1 MPLADP
7 LPDPPLPDAPVA
19 PVTPCGIPK
28 FSTADC
34 EVPLLVT
41 VAELPAASVVTVPT
55 LTVAAAP
62 VGPAPPAAA
71 STDHDVE
78 LTSGSALLFAAIAMY
93 VEPEYVTASLM
104 A

>member
-1 MPLADP
+1 
-7 LPDPPLPDAPVA
+7 
-19 PVTPCGIPK
+19 
-28 FSTADC
+28 
-34 EVPLLVT
+34 LVT
-41 VAELPAASVVTVPT
+41 VAALPAASVVTVPT
-55 LTVAAAP
+55 LTVAALPAAP

-93 VEPEYVTASLM
+93 VEPEYVTASLI